1 MFMQPIQ
8 LEIDME
14 YGSFD
19 ISDEKYRA
27 LPALSNH
34 ELQLFAK
41 DASLYAWNKEAPRDP
56 NKTGAADT
64 GSVLHIM
71 LLEPQNF
78 DDKVMVSSV
87 KGRTT
92 KTFIDEQ
99 IANPDKFVI
108 TEAELDQLKVMKLS
122 CMANPMF
129 RRIMEADGKGEQSIV
144 VHDSERNI
152 DLKIRVDWL
161 IDSIKLPADIKTT
174 SDIEEWRSDRA
185 WINPLFKF
193 GYGYTASF
201 YLHAL
206 SIHYGEDVNE
216 YIFPIVQKSAALG
229 RYPASVFRIT
239 LDELDSMG
247 FWSATQANLDRFSE
261 AFHSNNFISFEQFPN
276 FN

>member
-1 MFMQPIQ
+1 MK
-8 LEIDME
+8 
-14 YGSFD
+14 YGLFD
-19 ISDEKYRA
+19 IPDSEYRA

-41 DASLYAWNKEAPRDP
+41 NPSLFVWNREAPSDP
-56 NKTGAADT
+56 NKSATADF
-64 GSVLHIM
+64 GNALHVS
-71 LLEPQNF
+71 LLEPEKY
-78 DDKVMVSSV
+78 DDKVLVSSV
-87 KGRTT
+87 KGRATQ
-92 KTFIDEQ
+92 TFIKEQ
-99 IANPDKFVI
+99 IDNPGKFVI
-108 TEAELDQLKVMKLS
+108 TEAENDQIQVMKLS

-129 RRIMEADGKGEQSIV
+129 KRIMTAKGKGEQSIV
-144 VHDSERNI
+144 VHDKDRDI

-161 IDSIKLPADIKTT
+161 IDSVRLPCDLKTT
-174 SDIEEWRSDRA
+174 SDIEDWRSDKS

-216 YIFPIVQKSAALG
+216 YVFPIVQKSAALG

-239 LDELDSMG
+239 REELDAMG
-247 FWSATQANLDRFSE
+247 FWSATQVNIDNFAK
-261 AFHSNNFISFEQFPN
+261 AFHDNDFTSFEQFPR